1 MKKLFSWY
9 NEEGKISKPKSKRCK
24 HPAQLGL
31 FAFVVFCL
39 ALLVWDVSSNGGVSG
54 FAQLSRPAMV
64 QGSDTLSMDSD
75 SSVSDEMEDP
85 GNSEAL
91 DASADWAEAEV
102 FAAYRMD
109 REQSRADELALL
121 QEVIE
126 DEASSEEARQQAEQ
140 RKIQVAANI
149 EAEARAE
156 SLLDAEGF
164 GETVVMMGT
173 DQATVI
179 CAVQLDAVTATRIAE
194 VVSTTCLINFENVVI
209 VNRNA
214 I

>member
-1 MKKLFSWY
+1 MY
-9 NEEGKISKPKSKRCK
+9 PDCAAIP
-24 HPAQLGL
+24 
-31 FAFVVFCL
+31 
-39 ALLVWDVSSNGGVSG
+39 
-54 FAQLSRPAMV
+54 SRYGT
-64 QGSDTLSMDSD
+64 GSDTL
-75 SSVSDEMEDP
+75 VYGFGFFRTDEMEDP